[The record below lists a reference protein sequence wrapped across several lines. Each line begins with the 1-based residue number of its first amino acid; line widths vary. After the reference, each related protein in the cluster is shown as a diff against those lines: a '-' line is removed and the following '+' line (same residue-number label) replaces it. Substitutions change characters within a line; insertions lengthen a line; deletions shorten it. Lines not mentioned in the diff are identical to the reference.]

1 MQWRFR
7 KLTYDILI
15 PKLEKNIYQL
25 NEEESAAYFEWYMER
40 VPERVAYV
48 SQVCAKELRIP
59 VERLDCSPESLRLIW
74 KWFRRRAK
82 TERAIH
88 DKEDRNSKFPA
99 DIWNNKRQL
108 TLETEYI
115 IRDIG
120 MYLGETFR
128 KNVPGIYWTYYTE
141 PRRDVFV
148 NNPLLKGFI
157 DRTFVNP
164 FEACFEPIHMTHVQA
179 AKILSNRSTDA
190 DLFDIYNIWAK
201 KV

>member
-1 MQWRFR
+1 MHWRLR

-15 PKLEKNIYQL
+15 LPKLGKNISQL
-25 NEEESAAYFEWYMER
+25 NKEEAAAYFEQYMER

-48 SQVCAKELRIP
+48 SKVCAKELWIP
-59 VERLDCSPESLRLIW
+59 VERLDCSPESLLLIW
-74 KWFRRRAK
+74 KWFRRWAK
-82 TERAIH
+82 TEPAIH

-128 KNVPGIYWTYYTE
+128 KMF
-141 PRRDVFV
+141 R
-148 NNPLLKGFI
+148 
-157 DRTFVNP
+157 
-164 FEACFEPIHMTHVQA
+164 
-179 AKILSNRSTDA
+179 
-190 DLFDIYNIWAK
+190 
-201 KV
+201 